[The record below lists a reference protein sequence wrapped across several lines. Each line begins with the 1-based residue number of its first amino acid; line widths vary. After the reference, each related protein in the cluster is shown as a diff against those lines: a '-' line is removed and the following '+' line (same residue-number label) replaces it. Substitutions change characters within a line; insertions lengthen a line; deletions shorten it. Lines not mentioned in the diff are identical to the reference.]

1 MFCPSKGLSCP
12 IGSIVAG
19 SQVLIEKIR
28 KWRKILGDGCG
39 KQEKMVDRLRDDH
52 KNTRV
57 LSEKLT
63 KMERISISLQTVKA
77 KILISN
83 IFGPKMTASEFV

>member
-1 MFCPSKGLSCP
+1 MEENTGRRMWQ
-12 IGSIVAG
+12 AG
-19 SQVLIEKIR
+19 IIAVSGIIAL
-28 KWRKILGDGCG
+28 
-39 KQEKMVDRLRDDH
+39 EKMVDRLRDDH